1 MMKIALAQQNY
12 HIGNFQENVT
22 KIISAIRQ
30 AQDEGADLVVFPE
43 LSVCGYPPLDL
54 LEQKSFIEKCLRAV
68 ESIAPVCKDIAAII
82 GGPAYNDDPAGKSL
96 FNSAFF
102 LYQGKVLDQVNKSLL
117 PTYDVFDEYRY
128 FEPNRQFKVIPFRGH
143 KIGITICEDIW
154 DNQPSPNSLGRT
166 RLYTLSPMEEL
177 SRLHP
182 DIVINISASPFS
194 TSHEKIKKK
203 ILKDHAEKYSVP
215 IVYVNQVGAHTELI
229 FDGASMVVNSSGDIV
244 SELDWF
250 REDFSVI
257 NMDEVERM
265 DAIAHPE
272 KETTEKIYEALIL
285 GIHDFFAKQG
295 FSRAVLGLS
304 GGIDSAVVAV
314 LAVKALGQ
322 DNVTGLLLPSQFSS
336 QHSVD
341 DAVELAENL
350 GIDYHILRI
359 DSLFEQYKKVLHP
372 LFNNMPE
379 DVTEENI
386 QARIR
391 GNLLMAYSN
400 KFGNILLNTSNKSE
414 AAVGYG
420 TLYGDLAGGLSVL
433 GDVYKTQVYD
443 LARYINRTQIIIPE
457 NILIKP
463 PSAELRPNQKD
474 SDSLPEYSVLDP
486 ILCRYI
492 EQYKTPDEI
501 IEEGFEEDTV
511 LQVIRMIN
519 RNEYKRYQTP
529 PILRISSKAF
539 GPGRKMPLVA
549 YF

>member
-1 MMKIALAQQNY
+1 MKIALAQQNY
-12 HIGNFQENVT
+12 HIGNFQENVI

-54 LEQKSFIEKCLRAV
+54 LDQKSFIEKCLRAV
-68 ESIAPVCKDIAAII
+68 ESIATVCIDIAAII

-102 LYQGKVLDQVNKSLL
+102 LYQGRVMHQVNKSLL

-128 FEPNRQFKVIPFRGH
+128 FEPNRQFKVIPFRGQT
-143 KIGITICEDIW
+143 IGITICEDIW
-154 DNQPSPNSLGRT
+154 DNQPAPNSLGRS
-166 RLYTLSPMEEL
+166 RLYMLSPMEEL
-177 SRLHP
+177 SRLRP
-182 DIVINISASPFS
+182 DVVINISASPFS

-203 ILKDHAEKYSVP
+203 ILKDHAGKYSIP

-229 FDGASMVVNSSGDIV
+229 FDGVSMVVNSSGDIV
-244 SELDWF
+244 SELAWF
-250 REDFSVI
+250 REDFLVI
-257 NMDEVERM
+257 DMGEVDRM
-265 DAIAHPE
+265 DPILHAE
-272 KETTEKIYEALIL
+272 KETTEKIYEALTL
-285 GIHDFFAKQG
+285 GIRDFFAKQG
-295 FSRAVLGLS
+295 FSKAVLGLS
-304 GGIDSAVVAV
+304 GGIDSSVVAA
-314 LAVKALGQ
+314 LAVEALGQ
-322 DNVTGLLLPSQFSS
+322 DNVTGLLLPSQFTS
-336 QHSVD
+336 QHSID

-350 GIDYHILRI
+350 NIDYHILRI
-359 DSLFEQYKKVLHP
+359 DSLFEQYKKVLRP
-372 LFNNMPE
+372 LFNQLPE
-379 DVTEENI
+379 DLTEENI

-443 LARYINRTQIIIPE
+443 LARYINRFRTIIPG
-457 NILIKP
+457 NVLIKP

-474 SDSLPEYSVLDP
+474 SDSLPEYSILDP
-486 ILCRYI
+486 ILYRYI

-501 IEEGFEEDTV
+501 IEEGFEEDIV
-511 LQVIRMIN
+511 MQVVRMIN
-519 RNEYKRYQTP
+519 RNEYKRYQIP

-539 GPGRKMPLVA
+539 GSGRKMPLVA